1 MVISLARSR
10 EDTLATALTASKPNL
25 LNVALTKATPELLAT
40 ALEVILQGALKSKM
54 GFSGPFYFLL
64 SIIFFGGIL

>member
-40 ALEVILQGALKSKM
+40 ALEVILKETFKRNKM
-54 GFSGPFYFLL
+54 GFLALFILVVFLEV
-64 SIIFFGGIL
+64 